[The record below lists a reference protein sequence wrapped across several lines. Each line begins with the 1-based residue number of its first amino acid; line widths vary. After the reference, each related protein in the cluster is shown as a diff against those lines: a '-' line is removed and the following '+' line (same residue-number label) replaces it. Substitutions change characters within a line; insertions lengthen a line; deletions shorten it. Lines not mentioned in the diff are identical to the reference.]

1 MPFFFGR
8 IIRRTAIVMAPDMLY
23 NSNMLKKYLSGN
35 ASPQLIEYLKD
46 YDLRFVDSQDIVSS
60 GISDHADVF
69 YCRLGCRDDAEV
81 LAAEP
86 TELAPGYPAEAAFN
100 AACTGRY
107 FIHKTD
113 ITSSRLLAAA
123 KEKGMELI
131 DVRQGYC
138 KCSTVIVDEESIIT
152 YDKAIAAPCQ
162 AAGMSVLLVSPG
174 HVKLRG
180 YDTGF
185 IGGASG
191 RCGGE
196 IIFNGDLTAHPDH
209 ENIIEFIESRGL
221 TCRWFSDY
229 PLTDIGSII

>member
-1 MPFFFGR
+1 
-8 IIRRTAIVMAPDMLY
+8 MAPDMLY

-69 YCRLGCRDDAEV
+69 YCRLGCQDEAEV

-113 ITSSRLLAAA
+113 ITSPRLLAAA
-123 KEKGMELI
+123 KAADMELI

-138 KCSTVIVDEESIIT
+138 KCSTVIVDEDSIIT
-152 YDKAIAAPCQ
+152 YDKAIAAPCE

-174 HVKLRG
+174 HVMLRG

-191 RCGGE
+191 RCDWPADACGASGRCESE
-196 IIFNGDLTAHPDH
+196 IIFNGDLTAHPDY
-209 ENIIEFIESRGL
+209 EAIVEFIEDRGL
-221 TCRWFSDY
+221 TCHWFRDY